1 MPDDVASK
9 FKICRAIIAY
19 LGVRV
24 AVIDGVRWRV
34 LVACGWVQ

>member
-9 FKICRAIIAY
+9 CKICRVVIAY
-19 LGVRV
+19 SGVKV